1 MFLSSQTLLSGTSN
15 PAFHNDRKDKTHRW
29 REISGNLLSPY
40 PISRH
45 YDVGESDEGFFRFL
59 GITNTG
65 ANMAATTASR
75 ATKTKTQVLL
85 VDDHPIVRK
94 GIAELINAEPDLEV
108 CGEASTM
115 QEAMSLAGKLKPGL
129 MIVDI
134 SLEGNNGV
142 ELMKNLSGRPGAAPI
157 LAYSMHDESI

>member
-1 MFLSSQTLLSGTSN
+1 
-15 PAFHNDRKDKTHRW
+15 
-29 REISGNLLSPY
+29 
-40 PISRH
+40 
-45 YDVGESDEGFFRFL
+45 
-59 GITNTG
+59 
-65 ANMAATTASR
+65 MAATATR
-75 ATKTKTQVLL
+75 ATGKAKTQVVL

-94 GIAELINAEPDLEV
+94 GIAELINAEADLEV

-115 QEAMSLAGKLKPGL
+115 QEAMTLATKLKPGL

-142 ELMKNLSGRPGAAPI
+142 ELMKNLSGRPGSAPI